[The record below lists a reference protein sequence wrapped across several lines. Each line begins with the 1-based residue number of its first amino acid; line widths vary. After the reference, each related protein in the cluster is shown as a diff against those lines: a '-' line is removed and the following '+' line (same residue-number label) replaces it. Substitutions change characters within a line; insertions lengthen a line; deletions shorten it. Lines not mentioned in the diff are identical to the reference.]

1 MKDTGEETKDMQL
14 AELFKLQEK
23 LDNEIMNNHFITE
36 IKPEDLLNER
46 LLALH
51 TEVSELAN
59 AARSF
64 KYWSTKG
71 PEPKGRLLDEYA
83 DILHFWLSVGL
94 SLGFS
99 PKEVIDAYIAKH
111 EKNYIRQKTGY

>member
-1 MKDTGEETKDMQL
+1 MKLE
-14 AELFKLQEK
+14 ELFKMQEK

-36 IKPEDLLNER
+36 VKPKDLLNER

-59 AARSF
+59 ATRSF
-64 KYWSTKG
+64 KYWSTK
-71 PEPKGRLLDEYA
+71 ESESKEVILSEYV

-94 SLGFS
+94 ALEVS
-99 PKEVIDAYIAKH
+99 PEEVVEAYKSKHKE
-111 EKNYIRQKTGY
+111 NYIRQKTGY